1 MSHKSHFQCI
11 VATYLI
17 IVFMAGCGSFDRA
30 TSTAQVDVPVEATEP
45 TLATIEI
52 RQTESIIPP
61 TATASTTPSP
71 IAQTTTAIAATLPPA
86 SPTPIPFLLSEP
98 GPYLVGKRNFDFE
111 DMNRGSRQVGVSIW
125 YPALQPEGSD
135 LTFSIPDAEADYSGG
150 PYPLL
155 ICSSKMAGTFVAK
168 LATYGFVV
176 AGIKGLDAS
185 DRWGMWLIDYPLDFL
200 FALEQL
206 SSSPLTGLEGILDT
220 ERVGTIGFSF
230 DGYNSLAVSGARI
243 DPEFYLAK
251 CAKAKPQM
259 PEPALWWITYICEM
273 GGSWDDF
280 VDHAGATIPFSDD
293 GLWQPMT
300 DDRIRAVMPLAP
312 EGAWLFGERG
322 LAAVDRPTL
331 IIGAT
336 RDIANYYNL
345 EAVYIFEHLGTP
357 ERTMISFI
365 GESHD
370 MIYDKDAIGRMQH
383 FATAFFGYHLQGRQE
398 WAAYFSEE
406 FVSQYDD
413 LAWGVYTDK

>member
-1 MSHKSHFQCI
+1 MSHKSHFHYIFAIFLSI
-11 VATYLI
+11 VIL
-17 IVFMAGCGSFDRA
+17 VGCGSFNA
-30 TSTAQVDVPVEATEP
+30 ETPTAQMDMPAEAIEL
-45 TLATIEI
+45 TLATMEVNP
-52 RQTESIIPP
+52 TETLIPP
-61 TATASTTPSP
+61 TATTSTPSLP
-71 IAQTTTAIAATLPPA
+71 VAQETNSIMATLPPA
-86 SPTPIPFLLSEP
+86 SPTPIPFLLSES
-98 GPYLVGKRNFDFE
+98 GPFMVGKRNFDFE

-135 LTFSIPDAEADYSGG
+135 LTFSIPDAVADYSGG

-155 ICSSKMAGTFVAK
+155 ICSSKMAGTFAAK

-176 AGIKGLDAS
+176 AGIRGQDAS

-200 FALEQL
+200 FALDQF

-220 ERVGTIGFSF
+220 ERVGTIGYSF

-243 DPEFYLAK
+243 DPEFYLTK
-251 CAKAKPQM
+251 CANAKPQM

-273 GGSWDDF
+273 AGSWDDF
-280 VDHAGATIPFSDD
+280 VDHAGDTIPFSDD

-300 DDRIRAVMPLAP
+300 DDRIRAVMPMAP
-312 EGAWLFGERG
+312 EGAWLFGELG

-370 MIYDKDAIGRMQH
+370 MIYDKDAIARMQH

-398 WAAYFSEE
+398 WAVYFSEE

-413 LAWGVYTDK
+413 LTWGVYTDE